1 MSCRLIIASAVLA
14 ALGGCAVNPVSQS
27 IDPGM
32 GEAVKY
38 NAAIQ
43 TIDPDPVY
51 AADGAQ
57 PGDNGEVG
65 ATAVKR
71 YRTDQVKAVQTQTTT
86 AGSGGGGGA
95 PQ

>member
-14 ALGGCAVNPVSQS
+14 VLGGCAVNPVSQS
-27 IDPGM
+27 VDPGM

>member
-1 MSCRLIIASAVLA
+1 MSFKLIAIAPAVLLA
-14 ALGGCAVNPVSQS
+14 ACAVNPVSQS
-27 IDPGM
+27 VDPGM

-51 AADGAQ
+51 TADGAQ
-57 PGDNGEVG
+57 PGENGEVG
-65 ATAVKR
+65 AKAVQR

-86 AGSGGGGGA
+86 SGGGGG